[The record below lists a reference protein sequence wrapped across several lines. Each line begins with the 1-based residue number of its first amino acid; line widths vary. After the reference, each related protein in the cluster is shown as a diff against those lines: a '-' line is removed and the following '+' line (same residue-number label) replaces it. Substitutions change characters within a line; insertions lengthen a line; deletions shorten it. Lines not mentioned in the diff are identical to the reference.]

1 MNFFLL
7 SLIKAAVVAFVLLTT
22 LAYLQWVERKV
33 IAHIQVRIG
42 PSRVGPHGL
51 MQPLADVIKLI
62 TKEDLIPPYVNK
74 LLYLGAP
81 FFAITM
87 SLLSIS
93 VIPFGAGVRM
103 FGDNTRMQLAD
114 LNIGVLFILA
124 VSSMGVYGIALAG
137 WASNNKYALLGG
149 LRSSAQMISYELPL
163 SMAVAAPLLLA
174 NTLSL
179 RYIVEQQSGFYL
191 GFIPRWSIFQ
201 TPMPQIFSF
210 IIFLIAA
217 FAETNRIPFDLPE
230 AENEL
235 VAGYHTEYS
244 SMKFA
249 AFFMAEYSNMVTVC
263 AMTTTLFLGGWLP
276 LWPGAGGSNY
286 VPTIVFLL
294 AGAIALYHGLNPVR
308 RRDGFTLPVV
318 AVVFFLVA
326 VVFLIPALRGAL
338 LPLFWFAAKTGV
350 LLFVFIWIRGT
361 LPRFRYDQLM
371 AFAWKFMFPVAVLNL
386 LVTGLMVALFP
397 ERF

>member
-7 SLIKAAVVAFVLLTT
+7 SLIKAVVVAFVLLTT

-33 IAHIQVRIG
+33 IAHIQVRMG

-51 MQPLADVIKLI
+51 LQPLADVIKLI

-74 LLYLGAP
+74 VLYLAAP

-87 SLLSIS
+87 ALLSIS
-93 VIPFGAGVRM
+93 VIPFGAEIHI
-103 FGDNTRMQLAD
+103 FGDSTWMQLTD
-114 LNIGVLFILA
+114 LNIGILFVLA
-124 VSSMGVYGIALAG
+124 VSSVSVYGIALAG
-137 WASNNKYALLGG
+137 WASNNKYSLMGG

-163 SMAVAAPLLLA
+163 SMAVAAPLLLV
-174 NTLSL
+174 NSLSL
-179 RYIVEQQSGFYL
+179 RHIVEQQAGYYL

-201 TPMPQIFSF
+201 TPMPQVFSF

-217 FAETNRIPFDLPE
+217 FAETNRVPFDLPE

-235 VAGYHTEYS
+235 VAGFHTEYS

-249 AFFMAEYSNMVTVC
+249 AFFMAEYSNMITVC
-263 AMTTTLFLGGWLP
+263 AITTTLFLGGWLP
-276 LWPGAGGSNY
+276 LWPASAGSNF
-286 VPTIVFLL
+286 VPAIIFLL

-326 VVFLIPALRGAL
+326 AVFLVPLLRGAL
-338 LPLFWFAAKTGV
+338 LPLFWFAAKTGG
-350 LLFVFIWIRGT
+350 LLFVFIWVRGT

-371 AFAWKFMFPVAVLNL
+371 AFAWKFMFPLAVLNL
-386 LVTGLMVALFP
+386 LVTGLMVAAFS
-397 ERF
+397 

>member
-7 SLIKAAVVAFVLLTT
+7 SLIKAAVVAAVLLTT

-33 IAHIQVRIG
+33 IAHIQVRMG

-51 MQPLADVIKLI
+51 LQPLPD
-62 TKEDLIPPYVNK
+62 VNK

-87 SLLSIS
+87 ALLSIS
-93 VIPFGAGVRM
+93 VIPFGAEIHI
-103 FGDNTRMQLAD
+103 FGESTRMQLAD
-114 LNIGVLFILA
+114 LNIGILFVLA
-124 VSSMGVYGIALAG
+124 VSSVSVYGIALAG
-137 WASNNKYALLGG
+137 WASNNKYSLMGG

-179 RYIVEQQSGFYL
+179 RHIVEQQSGYYL

-217 FAETNRIPFDLPE
+217 FAETNRVPFDLPE

-235 VAGYHTEYS
+235 VAGFHTEYS

-249 AFFMAEYSNMVTVC
+249 AFFMAEY
-263 AMTTTLFLGGWLP
+263 
-276 LWPGAGGSNY
+276 
-286 VPTIVFLL
+286 
-294 AGAIALYHGLNPVR
+294 
-308 RRDGFTLPVV
+308 
-318 AVVFFLVA
+318 
-326 VVFLIPALRGAL
+326 
-338 LPLFWFAAKTGV
+338 
-350 LLFVFIWIRGT
+350 
-361 LPRFRYDQLM
+361 
-371 AFAWKFMFPVAVLNL
+371 
-386 LVTGLMVALFP
+386 
-397 ERF
+397 